1 MKIKKYLAKD
11 FQSALNM
18 AKSELGQD
26 AIILNSR
33 YVKGK
38 GIFGF
43 FASSRVEITVAADDE
58 LKVVR
63 DRLRQL
69 NERDLVQGNLWSFP
83 AKTPPPQAAALI
95 ESGPPAPQETIVRQ
109 MHEVKSLVSDLQIRL
124 LEMEKSR
131 SSSDIVQSFYE
142 LLVSNNIDREMA
154 RKISGAVESRL
165 PEALRHDSD
174 WAETVI
180 LRTLQEHFP
189 VISPID
195 LEGRNRAAVVMLLGP
210 TGVGKTTTIAK
221 LAANFTFVE
230 GKKVALITL
239 DTYRIAAAEQ
249 LRTFADII
257 GIPVT
262 VVFNASELAEAL
274 EAYRNLD
281 LVFIDTAGR
290 SPFNAEHM
298 SELQDFMAVAGV
310 DEKILVLSVT
320 TGFNDLLEII
330 ERFAMLGVDK
340 LIFTK
345 LDETMTYGQIVSIS
359 HKTRKPVAY
368 FTTGQNVPE
377 DIEVPDSL
385 TFARML
391 LGKRGAR

>member
-11 FQSALNM
+11 FQSALQM
-18 AKSELGQD
+18 AKTELGQD

-38 GIFGF
+38 GFFGF
-43 FASSRVEITVAADDE
+43 FATSKVEITVAADDE
-58 LKVVR
+58 LQVVR
-63 DRLRQL
+63 DRLRQI
-69 NERDLVQGNLWSFP
+69 NERNLVQGNLWSFQSKAP
-83 AKTPPPQAAALI
+83 AAA
-95 ESGPPAPQETIVRQ
+95 SPAVQPAPAAPQETIVKE
-109 MHEVKSLVSDLQIRL
+109 MFEVKNLVSDLQLRL
-124 LEMEKSR
+124 MEMEKSR
-131 SSSDIVQSFYE
+131 TSSDIVQTFYE
-142 LLVSNNIDREMA
+142 LLISNNIDREMA
-154 RKISGAVESRL
+154 KKISGAVESRL

-189 VISPID
+189 VISPIE

-221 LAANFTFVE
+221 LAANFTFVQC
-230 GKKVALITL
+230 KKVALITL

-257 GIPVT
+257 GIPIT
-262 VVFNASELAEAL
+262 VVFNAAELTEAL

-298 SELQDFMAVAGV
+298 QELQDFMSVSGV

-320 TGFNDLLEII
+320 TGFNDLLDII
-330 ERFAMLGVDK
+330 DRFAVLGVDK

-391 LGKRGAR
+391 LGKKGAR

>member
-11 FQSALNM
+11 FQSALQM

-38 GIFGF
+38 GFFGL

-63 DRLRQL
+63 DKLRHL
-69 NERDLVQGNLWSFP
+69 NERDLVQGNLWSFES
-83 AKTPPPQAAALI
+83 KTQAPQLPQA
-95 ESGPPAPQETIVRQ
+95 PRQDVIVKE
-109 MHEVKSLVSDLQIRL
+109 MHEVKSLVSELQSKL
-124 LEMEKSR
+124 MEMEKVKAN
-131 SSSDIVQSFYE
+131 SDIVRSIYE
-142 LLVSNNIDREMA
+142 MLTSNNIDREIA
-154 RKISGAVESRL
+154 KKISSSVESRL
-165 PEALRHDSD
+165 PEDLRHDND

-180 LRTLQEHFP
+180 LRTLQEYFP
-189 VISPID
+189 EIRPID
-195 LEGRNRAAVVMLLGP
+195 LEGRSRAKVVMLLGP

-221 LAANFTFVE
+221 LAANFTFVQSRR
-230 GKKVALITL
+230 VALITL
-239 DTYRIAAAEQ
+239 DTYRISAAEQ

-257 GIPVT
+257 GIPIT
-262 VVFNASELAEAL
+262 VVFTVSELAEAID
-274 EAYRNLD
+274 AYRNLD
-281 LVFIDTAGR
+281 LIFVDTAGR
-290 SPFNAEHM
+290 SPFNNEHM
-298 SELQDFMAVAGV
+298 LELQEFVSVAGV

-320 TGFNDLLEII
+320 TSMNDMLTIVD
-330 ERFAMLGVDK
+330 RFATIGVDK

-377 DIEVPDSL
+377 DIEIPDSL

-391 LGKRGAR
+391 LGKKEGRP